1 MSKGFRFETFAIKN
15 TTDYRL
21 IQNAQKLI
29 EMRVDPELI
38 DKHRGSHFQINIIE
52 RE

>member
-21 IQNAQKLI
+21 IKDAQKLI
-29 EMRVDPELI
+29 KMDTDLELI
-38 DKHRGSHFQINIIE
+38 EKI
-52 RE
+52 